1 MHDYRSCDPCVSWSR
16 WWEEAEATDQ
26 DSECE
31 IIFLLEVQQILLMTS
46 VKPASHVENLDGS
59 ATIW

>member
-16 WWEEAEATDQ
+16 WWEEVEATDQ

-46 VKPASHVENLDGS
+46 VKPGSHVENLDGS
-59 ATIW
+59 AAVW